1 MSKKLEDIIEEL
13 SSCLDIAVRI
23 IKTTS
28 RLREDL
34 GMDSLDAYELV
45 YKAEAEFDIEIE
57 DEVARKIETVQDA
70 LDVINE
76 RIKQL

>member
-13 SSCLDIAVRI
+13 AYSLDIDVRG

-45 YKAEAEFDIEIE
+45 YKAEMEFDIEIK

-70 LDVINE
+70 LNVINE
-76 RIKQL
+76 RLS